1 MGAVVLTNGEGG
13 VGIRKAVDTLVSK
26 GSALDA
32 VEAGIR
38 VVELDPRVRSVGF
51 GGAPNILGQMEC
63 DASIMCGSSLHTGA
77 VGALKNY
84 FHPISVARQVME
96 RTPHVMLVGEGAE
109 IFAAEIG
116 ESKGKLLSEEAKAD
130 YEHWVNDHVPGDV
143 LSKWPDVPLVS
154 LIPLPANRRAAH
166 GTTVFLVRSSDG
178 NLAGGVSTSGWAYK
192 YPGRLGDSPIIGAG
206 LYVDNRYGAVACTHT
221 GEMTIRAGTSRAIIA
236 YIKKGATVAEAC
248 HEALDDLRALKG
260 GHIGGVVIHAI
271 DRAGSPYVV
280 GLGFEEGIPYWF
292 WTEGMKEV
300 ECRRGLN
307 FTTRS

>member
-1 MGAVVLTNGEGG
+1 MGSVVLTNGEGG
-13 VGIRKAVDTLVSK
+13 VGIRRAIDTLMNT

-38 VVELDPRVRSVGF
+38 VVELDPKVRSVGF

-63 DASIMCGSSLHTGA
+63 DASIMCGASLRTGA

-116 ESKGKLLSEEAKAD
+116 ESRGDVLSEEAKAD
-130 YEHWVNDHVPGDV
+130 YEQWLKDHIPAEV
-143 LSKWPDVPLVS
+143 LSRWPDVPLVS
-154 LIPLPANRRAAH
+154 LILLPENHKAAH

-178 NLAGGVSTSGWAYK
+178 NLVGGVSTSGWAYK

-236 YIKKGATVAEAC
+236 YIKKGATVKEAC
-248 HEALDDLRALKG
+248 HEAIDDLRALKG
-260 GHIGGVVIHAI
+260 GHIGRVVIHAI
-271 DRAGSPYVV
+271 DRAGTPYVV
-280 GLGFEEGIPYWF
+280 GFGSEEGVSYWF

-300 ECRRGLN
+300 ECRN
-307 FTTRS
+307 A

>member
-1 MGAVVLTNGEGG
+1 MGSVVLTNGEGG
-13 VGIRKAVDTLVSK
+13 VGIRRAIDTLMNT

-38 VVELDPRVRSVGF
+38 VVELDPKVRSVGF

-63 DASIMCGSSLHTGA
+63 DASIMCGASLRTGA
-77 VGALKNY
+77 VGALKNH

-96 RTPHVMLVGEGAE
+96 RTPHVMLVGQGAE
-109 IFAAEIG
+109 NFAAEIG
-116 ESKGKLLSEEAKAD
+116 EKKGNLLSEEAKTD
-130 YEHWVNDHVPGDV
+130 YEQWVNDHIPAEV
-143 LSKWPDVPLVS
+143 LSRWPDVPLAT
-154 LIPLPANRRAAH
+154 LIPLPENRKAAH

-178 NLAGGVSTSGWAYK
+178 NLVGGVSTSGWAYK

-236 YIKKGATVAEAC
+236 YIKKGATVKEAC
-248 HEALDDLRALKG
+248 YEAIDDLRALKG
-260 GHIGGVVIHAI
+260 GHIGRVVIHAI

-280 GLGFEEGIPYWF
+280 GLGFEERVSYWF

-300 ECRRGLN
+300 ECRN
-307 FTTRS
+307 A

>member
-1 MGAVVLTNGEGG
+1 MEAVILTNDQGG
-13 VGIRKAVDTLVSK
+13 VGIQMAVDTLINR

-38 VVELDPRVRSVGF
+38 IVELDPKVRSVGF

-63 DASIMCGSSLHTGA
+63 DASIMCGASLQTGA

-96 RTPHVMLVGEGAE
+96 RTPHVMLVGVGAE
-109 IFAAEIG
+109 AFAAEIG
-116 ESKGKLLSEEAKAD
+116 ERKGDLLSEEAKAD
-130 YEHWVNDHVPGDV
+130 YERWLKNHVPAEV
-143 LSKWPDVPLVS
+143 LSKWPDVPLAS
-154 LIPLPANRRAAH
+154 LIPLSANRGGAH
-166 GTTVFLVRSSDG
+166 GTTVFLVRTNDG

-236 YIKKGATVAEAC
+236 YIKKGATAEEAC
-248 HEALDDLRALKG
+248 YETLDDLRALKG
-260 GHIGGVVIHAI
+260 GHIGCVVIYAI
-271 DRAGSPYVV
+271 DRAGTPYVV
-280 GLGFEEGIPYWF
+280 SSGLEEGIPYWF
-292 WTEGMKEV
+292 WTEGMKDV
-300 ECRRGLN
+300 ECRY
-307 FTTRS
+307 SSIEKK